1 MLENPVLTNR
11 SNVNERRRKL
21 RFPLRCQVKLRKPDL
36 QRDQPSLGETV
47 DVSSLGFYS
56 VVDHLFRPGEHLDCE
71 LRLPVETARPAS
83 DNPKLKCKVVVLRSD
98 ERHDGSYGLA
108 CMITSYVFC
117 AAESAG
123 EQN

>member
-1 MLENPVLTNR
+1 MLDNPVLSNR
-11 SNVNERRRKL
+11 SNVSERRRKL
-21 RFPLRCQVKLRKPDL
+21 RFPLRCQVKLQKMEPQRDL
-36 QRDQPSLGETV
+36 QSRGETV

-56 VVDHLFRPGEHLDCE
+56 VVDQLFRPGEHLDCE
-71 LRLPVETARPAS
+71 LRLPVEAARPAS

-117 AAESAG
+117 SAEASG